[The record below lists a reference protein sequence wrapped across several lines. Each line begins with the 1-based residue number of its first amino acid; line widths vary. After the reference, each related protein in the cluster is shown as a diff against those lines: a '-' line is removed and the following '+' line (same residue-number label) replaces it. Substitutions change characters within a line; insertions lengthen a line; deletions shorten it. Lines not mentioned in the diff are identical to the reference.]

1 MDRLLNALRSQSS
14 ALDQAMAQPRF
25 AIVSSVDPGTGNA
38 RVMLQ
43 PEGTLSGW
51 LPVLSPWTG
60 SGWGMCCP
68 PSPGDQVLV
77 VSQEGAADHGIIV
90 GRAYSQS
97 QQCPNVQAG
106 EFWLVHAS
114 GSFLKL
120 TNSGTIEINGPL
132 TISGTVTVVGDL
144 HASGNVFDSYNS
156 LADLRAHYNEHTH
169 QDSRNG
175 TTTTP
180 NQQD

>member
-1 MDRLLNALRSQSS
+1 MDRLLNALRTQSS
-14 ALDQAMAQPRF
+14 ALDQAVAQPRF
-25 AIVSSVDPGTGNA
+25 AIVSSVDPKTGNA

-43 PEGTLSGW
+43 PEGALSGW

-60 SGWGMCCP
+60 TGWGMCCP

-77 VSQEGAADHGIIV
+77 LSQEGIADHGIIV
-90 GRAYSQS
+90 GRAYSQT
-97 QQCPNVQAG
+97 QQCPNVSAG

-114 GSFLKL
+114 GSSVKL

-132 TISGTVTVVGDL
+132 AISGAVTVTGDV
-144 HASGNVFDSYNS
+144 HVSGNVFDGHNS
-156 LADLRAHYNEHTH
+156 LADLRIHYNAHTH

-175 TTTTP
+175 TTTLP

>member
-1 MDRLLNALRSQSS
+1 MDRLLNALRTQSS

-51 LPVLSPWTG
+51 LPILSPWTG

-77 VSQEGAADHGIIV
+77 LSQEGAADRYYCWQGLLSV
-90 GRAYSQS
+90 TTMSQCSGR
-97 QQCPNVQAG
+97 
-106 EFWLVHAS
+106 
-114 GSFLKL
+114 
-120 TNSGTIEINGPL
+120 
-132 TISGTVTVVGDL
+132 
-144 HASGNVFDSYNS
+144 
-156 LADLRAHYNEHTH
+156 
-169 QDSRNG
+169 
-175 TTTTP
+175 
-180 NQQD
+180 